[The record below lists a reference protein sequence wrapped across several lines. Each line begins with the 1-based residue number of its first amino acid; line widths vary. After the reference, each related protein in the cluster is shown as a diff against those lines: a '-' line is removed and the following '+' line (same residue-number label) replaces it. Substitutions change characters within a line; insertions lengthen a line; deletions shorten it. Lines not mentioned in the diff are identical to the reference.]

1 MCSPVICRRYP
12 GPRYPLSMG
21 ARFDQSDA
29 VHPRFAKLGLTFDD
43 VLLVPGESE
52 VLPHEVDTSSVLTP
66 GIRLALPIVSAA
78 MDTVTEARLALA
90 LARLGGTGI
99 VHRNLSIE
107 DQPVE
112 VDRVKRSQSGM
123 IAYPVPLAH
132 PAHPYSP
139 PTILP
144 QHKLSALPTT

>member
-78 MDTVTEARLALA
+78 MDPVTAARLAIA
-90 LARLGGTGI
+90 LARLGGLGI
-99 VHRNLSIE
+99 VHRNLSLD
-107 DQPVE
+107 DQAVK
-112 VDRVKRSQSGM
+112 VDRVNRSHAGRTED
-123 IAYPVPLAH
+123 PVTPRTA
-132 PAHPYSP
+132 
-139 PTILP
+139 
-144 QHKLSALPTT
+144 

>member
-78 MDTVTEARLALA
+78 MDTVTEARLAIA
-90 LARLGGTGI
+90 LARLGGIGI

-107 DQPVE
+107 DQAVE

-123 IAYPVPLAH
+123 IEDPGTPRSDTRRGGNKWVCTCISRGFP
-132 PAHPYSP
+132 SN
-139 PTILP
+139 
-144 QHKLSALPTT
+144 

>member
-78 MDTVTEARLALA
+78 MDTVTEARPAIPLAP
-90 LARLGGTGI
+90 LGGICIG
-99 VHRNLSIE
+99 HRHLPIE
-107 DQPVE
+107 DSTAQP
-112 VDRVKRSQSGM
+112 D
-123 IAYPVPLAH
+123 P
-132 PAHPYSP
+132 
-139 PTILP
+139 
-144 QHKLSALPTT
+144 